1 MARKKTKQEKLFK
14 NEKYKKDL
22 VYLYLIYAYLD
33 IGLREEEWVI
43 SNKFGV
49 NVINELKLKNHSE
62 KTQLDIKKLYA
73 TTKRIFK
80 YLMQEGVFNNKKIK
94 GDLITK
100 LAEIEINKAF
110 SGYKDCSI
118 IPIYLGILLLISWQ
132 EDVKYKSFNMSLDYN
147 YLADITL
154 AIEEEHQELKEILD
168 RSADIVYHFYKN
180 IYGEYSWFKESGNV
194 DLKEL
199 FGKKD

>member
-1 MARKKTKQEKLFK
+1 MSRKKTKQERLFK

-94 GDLITK
+94 GDLIIR
-100 LAEIEINKAF
+100 LAETEINKAF

-118 IPIYLGILLLISWQ
+118 IPIYLGILMLISWQ
-132 EDVKYKSFNMSLDYN
+132 EDVKYKSFNISLDYK

-154 AIEEEHQELKEILD
+154 AIEEEHKELKETLN
-168 RSADIVYHFYKN
+168 RSSDVVYHFYKN
-180 IYGEYSWFKESGNV
+180 IYGNYPWFKESGNI

-199 FGKKD
+199 FKKE